1 MPIDTSHLLKV
12 RVAFNPLID
21 LDLILIL
28 IFFYLFSA
36 KMNGRRS
43 FDSSSAYMPSTTL
56 TNSPR
61 LAPNATHNSDFVF
74 SKLRTPLSVNKKQYP
89 DLTPAPTL
97 AAVTK
102 SPMYT
107 PSSPKRS
114 VHDAENNK
122 PHMKNSVSSYG
133 GVMNVK
139 KSSLFNGV
147 PSSTSAFSST
157 STYGGLDSGPY
168 TPTGSTYRSV
178 IPQQTFGSSNSN
190 STYSK
195 PYSSFAATPSYS
207 KASKLMTNASFSG
220 LSSNKYYP
228 FNSSS
233 YTGMKR
239 EKLRTGF

>member
-1 MPIDTSHLLKV
+1 MTNSLTNLSF
-12 RVAFNPLID
+12 A
-21 LDLILIL
+21 
-28 IFFYLFSA
+28 A
-36 KMNGRRS
+36 KINGRRS
-43 FDSSSAYMPSTTL
+43 FDSSSAYMPSTAHNL
-56 TNSPR
+56 TNNNKINSPR

-107 PSSPKRS
+107 PSSPAKRS
-114 VHDAENNK
+114 VHDTENNK
-122 PHMKNSVSSYG
+122 PLKHSVSSYG
-133 GVMNVK
+133 GVLNVK

-157 STYGGLDSGPY
+157 STYGGLDSSQY
-168 TPTGSTYRSV
+168 TPAATPTYRSV
-178 IPQQTFGSSNSN
+178 IPQQAFGSSSGISN
-190 STYSK
+190 STSAFSK

-207 KASKLMTNASFSG
+207 KPSKLLANASFSG
-220 LSSNKYYP
+220 LSGNKYYP